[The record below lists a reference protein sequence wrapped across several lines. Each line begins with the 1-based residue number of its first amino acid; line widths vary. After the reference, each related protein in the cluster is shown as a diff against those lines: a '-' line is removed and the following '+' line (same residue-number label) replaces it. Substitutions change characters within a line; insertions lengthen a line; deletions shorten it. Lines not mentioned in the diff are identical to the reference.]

1 MRIGLNAI
9 NFFPGRMGGIEIYFR
24 NLLHHMQLVD
34 GKNRYTLICLK
45 PNSGEFSLMNPAFL
59 LKEYNYGRHSL
70 GWLVRGALGKTAR
83 FDILAPSVNRL
94 SLDLIHHPFTTAK
107 PAGLK
112 FPAVLTFHDMQHEFY
127 PEFFTDRELR
137 DRVATYRSSAESAVR
152 IIAISEHTKQTLI
165 DVYGIDAGKI
175 DVVYNGCGPEF
186 RVIDDESEL
195 AEARGKYGLYRPYLF
210 YPAATW
216 PHKNHK
222 GLFTALRLL
231 KERDGY
237 DGELVLTGI
246 AQARN
251 AEILGEIERSGL
263 TGDVRI
269 LGHIPNRELPFLY
282 NLADMLVF
290 PSLFEGFGIPL
301 VEAMACGCPVVCAN
315 VTSIPEVVGAAG
327 VFFDPSSPEDMA
339 EKIRSVRGSPD
350 KADRMRAAGF
360 ERVKSFTWENAAR
373 KTVEVYIKA
382 LETAGGKQGK

>member
-175 DVVYNGCGPEF
+175 DVVYNGCGSEF

-216 PHKNHK
+216 PHKNHRR
-222 GLFTALRLL
+222 LFAALGLL
-231 KERDGY
+231 KARGDF
-237 DGELVLTGI
+237 DGELVLAGI
-246 AQARN
+246 DKEGHAG
-251 AEILGEIERSGL
+251 ILDEIERLGL
-263 TGDVRI
+263 AKDVKV
-269 LGHIPNRELPFLY
+269 LGYLPGRELPSLY
-282 NLADMLVF
+282 NLAAMLVF
-290 PSLFEGFGIPL
+290 PTLFEGFGIPL
-301 VEAMACGCPVVCAN
+301 VEAMACGCPVGCSTA
-315 VTSIPEVVGAAG
+315 TSIPEVVGDAG
-327 VFFDPSSPEDMA
+327 VFFDPSSSDDMA
-339 EKIRSVRGSPD
+339 EKIRSVWGSPD

-360 ERVKSFTWENAAR
+360 ERVKSFTS
-373 KTVEVYIKA
+373 
-382 LETAGGKQGK
+382 

>member
-1 MRIGLNAI
+1 MEIGLNAI
-9 NFFPGRMGGIEIYFR
+9 NFFPGRMGGIEVYFR
-24 NLLHHMQLVD
+24 NLLLHLQQVD

-59 LKEYNYGRHSL
+59 LKEYNYGRRSL
-70 GWLVRGALGKTAR
+70 GWLVRGALGKAAR

-137 DRVATYRSSAESAVR
+137 DRVATYKSSAESAVR

-231 KERDGY
+231 KERGDY
-237 DGELVLTGI
+237 DGELVLAGI

-263 TGDVRI
+263 TGDVRG
-269 LGHIPNRELPFLY
+269 LGYIPNRELPFLY

-315 VTSIPEVVGAAG
+315 ATSIPEVVGDAG
-327 VFFDPSSPEDMA
+327 VMFDPLFPEDIG
-339 EKIRSVRGSPD
+339 EKILAVLSSRD
-350 KADRMRAAGF
+350 QAWRMREAGLA
-360 ERVKSFTWENAAR
+360 RAKSFTWENAAR
-373 KTVEVYIKA
+373 ATVEVYGKA
-382 LETAGGKQGK
+382 LREEGRRR

>member
-1 MRIGLNAI
+1 MEIGLNAI
-9 NFFPGRMGGIEIYFR
+9 NFFPGRMGGIEVYFR
-24 NLLHHMQLVD
+24 NLLLHLQQVD
-34 GKNRYTLICLK
+34 RENRYTVLCVR
-45 PNSGEFSLMNPAFL
+45 PNSGEFALSQASFRA
-59 LKEYNYGRHSL
+59 KQYDCGRYSP
-70 GWLVRGALGKTAR
+70 GWLVRGLLRKMVR
-83 FDILAPSVNRL
+83 RDILTSLINRL
-94 SLDLIHHPFTTAK
+94 PIDLIHDPFTTATTE
-107 PAGLK
+107 GLK
-112 FPAVLTFHDMQHEFY
+112 FPSVLTFHDMQHEFF

-137 DRVATYRSSAESAVR
+137 DRVATYKSSAESAVR

-175 DVVYNGCGPEF
+175 DVVYNGCWPEF

-216 PHKNHK
+216 PHKNYRR
-222 GLFTALRLL
+222 LFTALRLL

-263 TGDVRI
+263 TRDVRV
-269 LGHIPNRELPFLY
+269 LGLIPNAELPFLY

-290 PSLFEGFGIPL
+290 SSLFEGFGIPL

-315 VTSIPEVVGAAG
+315 ATSIPEVVGAAG
-327 VFFDPSSPEDMA
+327 VMFDPLLPEDIGG
-339 EKIRSVRGSPD
+339 KILAVLNSRDQAV
-350 KADRMRAAGF
+350 RMREAGLA
-360 ERVKSFTWENAAR
+360 RAKSFTWENAAMA
-373 KTVEVYIKA
+373 TVEVYGKA
-382 LETAGGKQGK
+382 LREDGKRS